1 MLNDEEDMPHPNAAP
16 DQHQVT
22 HNSRVRALALNAML
36 LFPWFFVWLVATLPA
51 IRDGRVD
58 FRAHYAVGY
67 MVRSGLGHEIYD
79 YSAQKRFQDELV
91 SQAKL
96 ALPFVRPA
104 YQPLLFAPFSFLP
117 FRQAYFAF
125 YVVNLAVLALCFQLL
140 RPYMAGLARIRS
152 YLPAVMFLFLPIAAA
167 LIQGQDS
174 IIFLTLLAGA
184 LACIQLDRE
193 YLAGVL
199 VAFGLFKFQLVIPI
213 ALLFLAWRRWR
224 FSAAF
229 ACTAALLA
237 AISIWIAGLAQ
248 SVHYLTS
255 MIQMGSSL
263 NFSSGSPIPVNQMAN
278 LHGAF
283 YGMLGRS
290 PYVLPLTIA
299 SSAVIM
305 IYASFRR
312 PHGVNALLIAI
323 PVSVAVSYH
332 LFIHDMCILLIP
344 IVLVLNRI
352 AEEWTTKHQY
362 ELMRLASAVLLF
374 GAPMCLLFAMDRF
387 WIASLPLLAFA
398 FATLVPQRSDFPL
411 CDR

>member
-1 MLNDEEDMPHPNAAP
+1 MVDPKAVLAR
-16 DQHQVT
+16 DQVAC
-22 HNSRVRALALNAML
+22 NSSIRALGLNTLL
-36 LFPWFFVWLVATLPA
+36 LFPWFFVWLLAALPA
-51 IRDGRVD
+51 IRDGHVD
-58 FRAHYAVGY
+58 FREHYAVGY
-67 MVRSGLGHEIYD
+67 MVRSGHGHEIYD
-79 YSAQKRFQDELV
+79 YSAQKRFQDQLV
-91 SQAKL
+91 SRAQL

-104 YQPLLFAPFSFLP
+104 YQALLFAPFSFLP

-125 YVVNLAVLALCFQLL
+125 FVFNLAVLTLCFRIL
-140 RPYMAGLARIRS
+140 RPYMARLARTRA
-152 YLPAVMFLFLPIAAA
+152 YLPAVVFLFVPIAVA

-174 IIFLTLLAGA
+174 IILLTLLAGA
-184 LACIQLDRE
+184 LACIQMDRE

-199 VAFGLFKFQLVIPI
+199 VAFGLIKFQLVIPI
-213 ALLFLAWRRWR
+213 ALLFLIWRRWR
-224 FSAAF
+224 FSTAF
-229 ACTAALLA
+229 ACTAVLLA
-237 AISIWIAGLAQ
+237 AISIWIAGTAQ
-248 SVHYLTS
+248 SVHYVTS

-263 NFSSGSPIPVNQMAN
+263 NFSSGSPVPVNQMAN
-278 LHGAF
+278 LHGAI

-290 PYVLPLTIA
+290 PYVLPLTLA
-299 SSAVIM
+299 SSAAMI

-312 PHGVNALLIAI
+312 PHGVNAFLIAI

-332 LFIHDMCILLIP
+332 LGIHDMCVLLIP
-344 IVLVLNRI
+344 IVLVLDRI

-362 ELMRLASAVLLF
+362 GLMRMASAVLLF

>member
-1 MLNDEEDMPHPNAAP
+1 
-16 DQHQVT
+16 
-22 HNSRVRALALNAML
+22 ML
-36 LFPWFFVWLVATLPA
+36 LFPWFFVCLLAALPA
-51 IRDGRVD
+51 IRDGQVD
-58 FRAHYAVGY
+58 FRGHYAAGY
-67 MVRSGLGHEIYD
+67 MIRSGLGHEIYD
-79 YSAQKRFQDELV
+79 YSAQKRIQDELV
-91 SQAKL
+91 SPAQL

-104 YQPLLFAPFSFLP
+104 YQPLLFAPFSFLA

-125 YVVNLAVLALCFQLL
+125 YAFDLAVLILCFRLL
-140 RPYMAGLARIRS
+140 RPYLANLARVAS
-152 YLPAVMFLFLPIAAA
+152 YLPAAMFLFFPIAET

-174 IIFLTLLAGA
+174 IILMALLLGA
-184 LACIQLDRE
+184 LTCIQRDRE
-193 YLAGVL
+193 CLAGVL

-213 ALLFLAWRRWR
+213 AVLFLVWRRWR
-224 FSAAF
+224 FTAAF

-237 AISIWIAGLAQ
+237 AVSLWIAGMAQ

-362 ELMRLASAVLLF
+362 GLMRMASAVLLF